1 MKTPHSRHDFLLQHY
16 QRWLDDFTR
25 LAIRHGLC
33 HPNILASH
41 HLILGSLWFTD
52 TDQVTA
58 VVPHALNRLFHRNQ
72 TPVITVTED
81 MSTRLDSDTAML
93 LHHPM
98 LEGILL
104 SECARLK
111 LFPIQRALLRMLQ
124 RLTSQ
129 EIRHKIVWL
138 CWCDLM
144 CGADPCFWL
153 ERLASQPDE
162 ALYLWLGDRQDN
174 DSVFTLMMD
183 EYLLFTG
190 H

>member
-1 MKTPHSRHDFLLQHY
+1 MR
-16 QRWLDDFTR
+16 
-25 LAIRHGLC
+25 
-33 HPNILASH
+33 
-41 HLILGSLWFTD
+41 
-52 TDQVTA
+52 
-58 VVPHALNRLFHRNQ
+58 
-72 TPVITVTED
+72 
-81 MSTRLDSDTAML
+81 
-93 LHHPM
+93 
-98 LEGILL
+98 
-104 SECARLK
+104 RLK